1 MNVKIIKATKEN
13 ISDIA
18 LIEKS
23 CFSIPWTEK
32 SIEDSVSNENTFF
45 NIAYVGEEPAG
56 YMSMQVVLGEGDIM
70 RVAVLPQYRR
80 HGIGR
85 TLLEDCF
92 SSNALDRVFLDVR
105 ENNTP
110 AIRLY
115 ESFDF
120 RRIDIRKNYYA
131 NPTENAVIMMKEF
144 HDENQEVQKEQC

>member
-1 MNVKIIKATKEN
+1 MNIKMIKATKEN

-23 CFSIPWTEK
+23 CFSIPWTEQ
-32 SIEDSVSNENTFF
+32 SIEESVLNENTFF
-45 NIAYVGEEPAG
+45 NIAYVDEEPAG

-80 HGIGR
+80 HGIGKA
-85 TLLEDCF
+85 LLEDCF
-92 SSNALDRVFLDVR
+92 SSNTLDRVFLDVR

-120 RRIDIRKNYYA
+120 RSIDIRKKYYA
-131 NPTENAVIMMKEF
+131 NPTENALIMMKEF
-144 HDENQEVQKEQC
+144 NSVKDLHLD